1 MAAILTDVPLLD
13 HGSWIMSSRAKVQ
26 ERVRPAKTEID
37 IGDKLNVL
45 ADAIHEF
52 ADFVELVEHKI
63 KHIETRLRRIEM

>member
-13 HGSWIMSSRAKVQ
+13 DGSCRHEPRSRNASGAP
-26 ERVRPAKTEID
+26 ETEID